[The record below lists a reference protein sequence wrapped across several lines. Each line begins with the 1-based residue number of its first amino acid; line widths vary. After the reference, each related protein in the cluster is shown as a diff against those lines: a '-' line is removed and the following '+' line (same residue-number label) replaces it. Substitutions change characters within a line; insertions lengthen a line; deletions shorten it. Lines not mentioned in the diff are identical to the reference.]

1 MDTQMFEE
9 IEALKPKGISM
20 SSFLVQLIEK
30 GKMKPATVHE
40 ERATREIDLNAAVH
54 TRQYGEVTTPSE
66 AELNTFRL
74 SQGLTT
80 FNEIIKKHAIE
91 LKEKYG

>member
-1 MDTQMFEE
+1 MFDE
-9 IEALKPKGISM
+9 IETLKPEGMKM
-20 SSFLVQLIEK
+20 SAFIAQLVEA
-30 GKMKPATVHE
+30 GMRKPMTHE
-40 ERATREIDLNAAVH
+40 ERASREVELNAAVH
-54 TRQYGEVTTPSE
+54 TRQYGEITTPTE
-66 AELNTFRL
+66 MELNSFRL